1 MFGRRYG
8 AAVRVTGSA
17 TLHCG
22 RVGMRAGGDMPDRPD
37 KLNRQLSAGNPADTI
52 AVDRQFCGD
61 TVFAAPLT
69 VCGMH
74 WQRDIALRQGWH
86 ARGGIY
92 MPDRPDKLNRQLSAG
107 NPADTIAVDLRLFY
121 AIAVNTSLFS

>member
-22 RVGMRAGGDMPDRPD
+22 RGGMRAGGD
-37 KLNRQLSAGNPADTI
+37 
-52 AVDRQFCGD
+52 
-61 TVFAAPLT
+61 
-69 VCGMH
+69 
-74 WQRDIALRQGWH
+74 
-86 ARGGIY
+86 

-121 AIAVNTSLFS
+121 AIAVNMSLFS